1 MSSASSGPGS
11 LRADARR
18 NHHQVL
24 DAARS
29 VVLEHG
35 PGVALDEIANAAG
48 VGIGTLYRRFGDREG
63 LFKAVVVRALQ
74 EARAAA
80 EEALAEH
87 DTGFD
92 ALAAYLRAALEL
104 RTAAVIPLVM
114 DRLDLNDPELVPE
127 RESGAAVLEEIIAR
141 AHGDGTLPQAID
153 FADIG
158 TMLVRLSRPLPG
170 PLSRDADAELARR
183 QLALFLAGL
192 QHASDDTVDGAG
204 MSRSEL
210 REPEDPETAAA
221 GDVAL

>member
-1 MSSASSGPGS
+1 MTSAVSSPDG

-24 DAARS
+24 DAARQ

-35 PGVALDEIANAAG
+35 PGVALDEIAKAAG

-63 LFKAVVVRALQ
+63 LFKAVVLRALQ
-74 EARAAA
+74 EARGAA

-87 DTGFD
+87 DNGYD
-92 ALAAYLRAALEL
+92 ALAAYMQAALEL

-114 DRLDLNDPELVPE
+114 DRVDMDDPELGSE
-127 RESGAAVLEEIIAR
+127 RETGAAVLEELIRR
-141 AHGDGTLPQAID
+141 AHDDGTLPRAID

-170 PLSRDADAELARR
+170 TLPRDADAELARR
-183 QLALFLAGL
+183 QLTLFLTGL
-192 QHASDDTVDGAG
+192 RHASEDTLDGAG

-210 REPEDPETAAA
+210 REPESQETSVE
-221 GDVAL
+221 GDTRP

>member
-1 MSSASSGPGS
+1 MTPAVSSPDG

-24 DAARS
+24 DAARQ

-35 PGVALDEIANAAG
+35 PGVALDEIAKAAG

-63 LFKAVVVRALQ
+63 LYKAVVLRALQ
-74 EARAAA
+74 EARTAA
-80 EEALAEH
+80 EDALAEH
-87 DTGFD
+87 DNGYD
-92 ALAAYLRAALEL
+92 ALAAYMHAALEL

-114 DRLDLNDPELVPE
+114 DRLDMDDPELGPE
-127 RESGAAVLEEIIAR
+127 RETGAAVLEEVISR
-141 AHGDGTLPQAID
+141 AHDDGSLPRSVD

-170 PLSRDADAELARR
+170 TLPREAEAELARR
-183 QLALFLAGL
+183 QLTLFLTGL
-192 QHASDDTVDGAG
+192 QHATDDTLDSAG

-210 REPEDPETAAA
+210 REPESRETSAI
-221 GDVAL
+221 GDTRP